1 MKTDACN
8 KDSVYVDIRAKTS
21 HCFHI
26 VFFKSH
32 TFVKMNDKKK
42 EFNADSY
49 TSNTIP
55 VITSLTKLTLYKIE
69 KKLF

>member
-1 MKTDACN
+1 
-8 KDSVYVDIRAKTS
+8 
-21 HCFHI
+21 
-26 VFFKSH
+26 
-32 TFVKMNDKKK
+32 MNDKKK

-55 VITSLTKLTLYKIE
+55 VITSLTKITLYKIE

>member
-1 MKTDACN
+1 MHVTKIVF
-8 KDSVYVDIRAKTS
+8 KLISEQKQLS

-55 VITSLTKLTLYKIE
+55 VITSLTKITLHKIE